1 MASSTRAPAKPA
13 KIHRR
18 GKQSTR
24 TTKPSSSCSGSSS
37 SEEGEQEQKKNQ
49 INYCTNQQ
57 HTNYLNQSKT
67 KTTNTSHDPEDNSS
81 SDSGD
86 KQVDQVFPNVDDT
99 NGLDPEAE
107 FKSWKLRELKRLRRD
122 GEVLIK
128 LCAKEK
134 EEIEARRLIPESER
148 LKEDILYADQTR
160 KSKLKG
166 TQVLQITL
174 WHKHHGPE
182 NSFWAWI
189 YRACVGR
196 RMKILREPFLAIGE
210 GLTHKEDVARI
221 EAPGVGVST
230 PYGEYSSSR
239 CALCPLNVDARSINT
254 CVLACLTGDKILPC
268 SIDWPDKDAAD
279 CLPQGGLNERAFA
292 GFPDHKL
299 KLKAGI
305 MVYHHK
311 GAFYADSDIQ
321 TKHDYTAPTKGRF
334 TKMELLPQAMQVRDF
349 GKMSKTKW
357 THLSK
362 E

>member
-1 MASSTRAPAKPA
+1 MKSSPSIINYSGEWKTKEMASSTRAPAKPA

-166 TQVLQITL
+166 TQ
-174 WHKHHGPE
+174 
-182 NSFWAWI
+182 
-189 YRACVGR
+189 
-196 RMKILREPFLAIGE
+196 
-210 GLTHKEDVARI
+210 
-221 EAPGVGVST
+221 
-230 PYGEYSSSR
+230 
-239 CALCPLNVDARSINT
+239 
-254 CVLACLTGDKILPC
+254 
-268 SIDWPDKDAAD
+268 
-279 CLPQGGLNERAFA
+279 
-292 GFPDHKL
+292 
-299 KLKAGI
+299 
-305 MVYHHK
+305 
-311 GAFYADSDIQ
+311 DSDIQ

-362 E
+362 ESFCSSSRAFYLSF